1 MRCRL
6 RALGSALL
14 LQVVLLGADAAA
26 APLLQDDAS
35 PSRAQA
41 GLLEVSAPDEDASH
55 DAPAAR
61 RQNPAAAG
69 DEQTVPAR
77 AVDESAAA
85 AMEPTPARPSA
96 ARTAAGSGEY
106 ADIDPDLKEAA
117 KASLQWAHEVKEMVL
132 PSGPGAADGMG
143 TETAWAGDPPPRNT
157 WPGVEYSS
165 PSQPAPGQG
174 RHVGAGPNLIDEA
187 IELFRE
193 ITGHPV
199 TWLLLPIVAFGG
211 AAALVMQYRP
221 QLEKGWRH
229 RRAAHRRHESS
240 DPSRGHRHHRHHHHH
255 HGTSAG
261 AQSLPL
267 PARRTEKSSSG
278 RARGHRSSKPRRTL

>member
-14 LQVVLLGADAAA
+14 LQAVLLGADAAA

-41 GLLEVSAPDEDASH
+41 GLLEVPRPMKMQATTHRLPDGRT
-55 DAPAAR
+55 R
-61 RQNPAAAG
+61 RPQRTSKPSRLEPWTNRPRPQWSRRPRDLG
-69 DEQTVPAR
+69 GTNCGRRRRIRRYRPRPEGSRQSGV
-77 AVDESAAA
+77 AV
-85 AMEPTPARPSA
+85 
-96 ARTAAGSGEY
+96 
-106 ADIDPDLKEAA
+106 
-117 KASLQWAHEVKEMVL
+117 
-132 PSGPGAADGMG
+132 GPRGKADGASVRPG
-143 TETAWAGDPPPRNT
+143 CRGWHGPETAWAGDPPPRNT
-157 WPGVEYSS
+157 WTGVEYSL

-174 RHVGAGPNLIDEA
+174 RQIGGGPNLIEEA
-187 IELFRE
+187 IELFKE

-221 QLEKGWRH
+221 QLEKRWRH
-229 RRAAHRRHESS
+229 RRAAHRRHGSS

-267 PARRTEKSSSG
+267 PARRSEKSSTG
-278 RARGHRSSKPRRTL
+278 RSRGHRSSKPRRTL